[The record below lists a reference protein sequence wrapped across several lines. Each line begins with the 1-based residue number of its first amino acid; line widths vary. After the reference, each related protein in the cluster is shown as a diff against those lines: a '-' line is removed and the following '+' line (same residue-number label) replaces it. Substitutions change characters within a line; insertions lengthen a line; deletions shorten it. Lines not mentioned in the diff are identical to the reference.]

1 MLSESGTAGGTAEV
15 EETAEPVR
23 DRDRLVQELIEVGRD
38 AVGRGLVLA
47 SGGNLSVRISDDAFV
62 VTASGTWLDRLTAE
76 DFAVVTLADDETGAP
91 VQGGPKPSS
100 EWKLHHRAYRVR
112 PDIECVIHLHPRQA
126 VVLASIGREIRLLT
140 LDHAY
145 YLKSIGVT
153 PFFHNGTDELAD
165 SAAAE
170 LREHDCV
177 VMRHHGCSVVADS
190 VSMAY
195 RRALNLEDAAQ
206 ATALALQLGDT
217 STRFPDDA
225 HHA

>member
-1 MLSESGTAGGTAEV
+1 MTPQ
-15 EETAEPVR
+15 ETR
-23 DRDRLVQELIEVGRD
+23 DPNALIDELIEVGRD

-47 SGGNLSVRISDDAFV
+47 SAGNLSVRISEREFAV
-62 VTASGTWLDRLTAE
+62 SASGTWLDRLTRD
-76 DFAVVTLADDETGAP
+76 DFAVLTVDDAEDGSP
-91 VQGGPKPSS
+91 RGGGPKPSS
-100 EWKLHHRAYRVR
+100 EWKLHHRAYRAR
-112 PDIECVIHLHPRQA
+112 PDIECVLHLHPRTA
-126 VVLASIGREIRLLT
+126 VVLASLGREVRLLT

-145 YLKSIGVT
+145 YLGTIGVT

-165 SAAAE
+165 TAAAE

-177 VMRHHGCSVVADS
+177 IMQHHGCSVVADT

-217 STRFPDDA
+217 ATVFPDLGA
-225 HHA
+225 THA